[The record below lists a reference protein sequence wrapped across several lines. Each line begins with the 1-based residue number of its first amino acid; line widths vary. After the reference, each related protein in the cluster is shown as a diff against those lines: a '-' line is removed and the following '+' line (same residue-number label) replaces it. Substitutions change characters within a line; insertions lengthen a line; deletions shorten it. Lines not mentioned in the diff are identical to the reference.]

1 MFLNQSARIMAI
13 LYSAVVISVVIF
25 LVYQWPE
32 ENPVT
37 HEVIFR
43 VGFGQVLIVTMNL
56 LSGILLL
63 AGAVVW
69 YGWRAF
75 LLRLV
80 AFAMTAVLF
89 IFSLFSFSGI
99 QVVYAISF
107 FVAAFAVWPRQ
118 RQKGATKG
126 AITH

>member
-1 MFLNQSARIMAI
+1 MFPNKLARIMAI
-13 LYSAVVISVVIF
+13 LYSTAVTSIVIF
-25 LVYQWPE
+25 LVYQWRE

-37 HEVIFR
+37 HEVIYR
-43 VGFGQVLIVTMNL
+43 VGFGQVLVVTMNL

-63 AGAVVW
+63 AGAIVW
-69 YGWRAF
+69 YGWKAF

-80 AFAMTAVLF
+80 AFAITAVLF
-89 IFSLFSFSGI
+89 IFSLFSFSGV

-118 RQKGATKG
+118 RKKRATQG
-126 AITH
+126 TTIH